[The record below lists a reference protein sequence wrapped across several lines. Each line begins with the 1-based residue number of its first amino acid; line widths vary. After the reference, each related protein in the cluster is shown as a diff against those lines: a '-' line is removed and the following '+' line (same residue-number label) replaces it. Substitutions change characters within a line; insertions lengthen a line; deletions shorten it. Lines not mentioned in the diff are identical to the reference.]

1 MKARGLDRTIPS
13 NKRVA
18 GNVEYYHI
26 PDDFWFWGRRLG
38 LLILGIVGML
48 IFRIKDRTYVWG
60 EESKLSILSIVVP
73 YGAIVGFLT
82 SVPTVSTDFLI
93 LFLMGVSTVIAEQ
106 TFFFA
111 FLGRAFLAR
120 MTSAPIAL
128 AQAVLAFGLYQLTF
142 FATS

>member
-1 MKARGLDRTIPS
+1 
-13 NKRVA
+13 
-18 GNVEYYHI
+18 
-26 PDDFWFWGRRLG
+26 
-38 LLILGIVGML
+38 ML

-60 EESKLSILSIVVP
+60 EQSKLSILSIVVP

-106 TFFFA
+106 MFFFA
-111 FLGRAFLAR
+111 FLGRAFLTR
-120 MTSAPIAL
+120 MTNAPIAL

-142 FATS
+142 LQPLTWSQKPS